1 MSRSHK
7 YIHKIVQN
15 GKTRYFYTKQ
25 ELDAYKKALSSKDE
39 ETKYLQLMY
48 GKDSNINKNRD
59 KKIKEANKT
68 MRQMHKTLYK
78 DGWKDYIKLTD
89 PQTYKGYRYAR
100 KVKKDYERAKTVKGK
115 ANDVK
120 KVFDAY
126 HPDTARKISKGKKK
140 IDKLIKK
147 NNKNKTTKNNTT
159 KDKVVK
165 DKIVKDEVVKDKV
178 VKNKVKK
185 NKVEKNW

>member
-25 ELDAYKKALSSKDE
+25 ELDAYRKALSSKDE

-89 PQTYKGYRYAR
+89 PQTYKGYKYAR

-126 HPDTARKISKGKKK
+126 HPETAKKIKKGKKK
-140 IDKLIKK
+140 LNKILKK
-147 NNKNKTTKNNTT
+147 NNSGITVTHNVTL

-165 DKIVKDEVVKDKV
+165 DKIVKDKVVKDKV
-178 VKNKVKK
+178 
-185 NKVEKNW
+185 EKNW

>member
-25 ELDAYKKALSSKDE
+25 ELDAYRKALSSKDE

-59 KKIKEANKT
+59 KKIKEADET
-68 MRQMHKTLYK
+68 MRQMYKTLYK

-120 KVFDAY
+120 KVFDVY
-126 HPDTARKISKGKKK
+126 HPDTARKIEKGKKK
-140 IDKLIKK
+140 LNKIF
-147 NNKNKTTKNNTT
+147 NKNKTTKNNTT
-159 KDKVVK
+159 KNKVVKDKVVK
-165 DKIVKDEVVKDKV
+165 DKIVKDKIVKDKV
-178 VKNKVKK
+178 IKNR
-185 NKVEKNW
+185 